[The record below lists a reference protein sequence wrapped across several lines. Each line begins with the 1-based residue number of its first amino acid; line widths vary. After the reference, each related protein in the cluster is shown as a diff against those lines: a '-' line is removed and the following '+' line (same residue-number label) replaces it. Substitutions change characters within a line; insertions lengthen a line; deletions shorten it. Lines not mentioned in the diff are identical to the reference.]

1 MNFEQFIEK
10 IKNLS
15 DNYYSELNKIR
26 DDFVRTN
33 REFQNGDLVNI
44 DFWSP
49 EYGDEKEKGF
59 VRRAGLRGDDKIAY
73 HFNKV
78 RKDGKESKFPLI
90 LPKGNIVKKV
100 TLRL

>member
-1 MNFEQFIEK
+1 MNLDDFLKKTKE
-10 IKNLS
+10 LS

-26 DDFVRTN
+26 DDFVKEN
-33 REFQNGDLVNI
+33 REFQNGELVNI

-49 EYGDEKEKGF
+49 EYGHEKEQGF
-59 VRRAGLRGDDKIAY
+59 VRRAGLRGDDKITY

-90 LPKGNIVKKV
+90 LPKGNVVIKV
-100 TLRL
+100 CYD